1 MIPPLAG
8 SRPSPVVEPGGT
20 SERHAEPWSEAGFV
34 DRAQPPAGEGPEERS
49 PRADA
54 PLPTEDQIPIPLSGL
69 LGCVLDQEVAESPL
83 GSLTGKN
90 DQSE

>member
-34 DRAQPPAGEGPEERS
+34 DRAQPPADWTGGASEMQLHPDGVQGLQPVGVS
-49 PRADA
+49 PVENFGIT
-54 PLPTEDQIPIPLSGL
+54 L
-69 LGCVLDQEVAESPL
+69 
-83 GSLTGKN
+83 
-90 DQSE
+90 